1 MRRRAFIAAFG
12 SSGCEV
18 YLLVLLHADASP
30 STASEVS
37 SLSRA
42 MRSFSSDEIRARRR
56 PYPSRRMVLD
66 GLANLE
72 LVRHS

>member
-42 MRSFSSDEIRARRR
+42 MRSFCSLTL
-56 PYPSRRMVLD
+56 RM
-66 GLANLE
+66 
-72 LVRHS
+72 